1 MNLGGAIGMI
11 PIALSVWIDV
21 LVGNTG
27 STTA

>member
-1 MNLGGAIGMI
+1 MNLGDATGMI